1 MSYLD
6 IIVGAIIL
14 LLGLKGILNGFFRE
28 LFGLVGIVGGVFVAS
43 HFGGI
48 IGDSIGVTILHL
60 QNKAAISFTGF
71 VLTLGLFWLI
81 MVGIG
86 LGFRKLSIV
95 SGLGSADKGL
105 GFVVGAGKFFLIASV
120 VAYSFYNIKIV
131 RTNMQGTMEKST
143 LFPIMVTTGS
153 YIMKLD
159 STEIQQDINGSV
171 QKQKDEMQEK
181 LKATVQGEVKKELDN
196 PETIKSKVDATMPV
210 NATKVK

>member
-6 IIVGAIIL
+6 IVVGAIIL

-43 HFGGI
+43 HFGSIVGDFVGI
-48 IGDSIGVTILHL
+48 TIFHL
-60 QNKAAISFTGF
+60 ENKAAISFTGF
-71 VLTLGLFWLI
+71 VLTLGLFWLL

-86 LGFRKLSIV
+86 IGFRKLSIV

-131 RTNMQGTMEKST
+131 RTNMQETMEKST

-159 STEIQQDINGSV
+159 STEMQQDINASIEKKKE
-171 QKQKDEMQEK
+171 QMQEK
-181 LKATVQGEVKKELDN
+181 LEDTVKGHVKKELDN
-196 PETIKSKVDATMPV
+196 PDTIKSKVDATIPV
-210 NATKVK
+210 NTTKVK